1 MPSSCGTEILEI
13 YAQQR
18 FGTQFRYVY
27 GTEILEIY
35 ALFMRNRD
43 FWILCATGIFE
54 LIEICIRNRKSWNL
68 CPLHAQQWSFAIY
81 SQQGFGTHWDM
92 YTEQKF
98 LKSMRSSWGTEIFEF
113 YAQHGLLKSLRYI
126 YGTEILGRKAFLQG
140 KNYQD
145 QLNVI
150 FQVVGPPS
158 EKDLEVCIRWS
169 LLWVC
174 VEFFSCHF
182 PDCWTPVWQGSGG
195 MHSLVSFVG
204 VCRVLFMSLS
214 GLLGLRLKGSWDMRL

>member
-1 MPSSCGTEILEI
+1 MYEKKHQLSYAEQRFFKSMLSSCGTEILEI

-18 FGTQFRYVY
+18 FGT
-27 GTEILEIY
+27 
-35 ALFMRNRD
+35 
-43 FWILCATGIFE
+43 
-54 LIEICIRNRKSWNL
+54 
-68 CPLHAQQWSFAIY
+68 PL
-81 SQQGFGTHWDM
+81 DM

-98 LKSMRSSWGTEIFEF
+98 LKSMRSSWGTEIFEI
-113 YAQHGLLKSLRYI
+113 YAQQGLLNSLRYI

-158 EKDLEVCIRWS
+158 EKDLEVCNRWS

-174 VEFFSCHF
+174 VGFFSCHF
-182 PDCWTPVWQGSGG
+182 PDGWVSVWKDLEACICRPLLFGALLRICGSLLRICSALLRKCG
-195 MHSLVSFVG
+195 SLFWIY
-204 VCRVLFMSLS
+204 RAL
-214 GLLGLRLKGSWDMRL
+214 W